1 MMKLPEFP
9 GLIRINDKGSAK
21 ALRKVLAVSKRVRAE
36 AKKEIEEAHQMMRKD
51 KRQIFAL

>member
-51 KRQIFAL
+51 KRQILAL